1 MLPHI
6 SCYVANPFMRFHE
19 FGPNLQITF
28 HYILYIHY
36 IFNIFIILFN
46 NCVYNY
52 IISYM
57 VILYSF
63 IIYYI
68 ILTKRPFVILGQD
81 LQHMSLEGRDRDVQ
95 FVALIQ
101 SLNCANTSPNQT
113 LKSHVLNFNF
123 THNKESCP
131 RIVFGGTSNKDDK
144 KFISCAKLHS
154 ANICLSIRRI
164 VYIRVGFR
172 RIAAWV
178 GLPCPLPIPIQ
189 LPPSTPDLMLQ
200 LCFKGQS

>member
-19 FGPNLQITF
+19 FGPNIQITI

-36 IFNIFIILFN
+36 IFNTFIILFN
-46 NCVYNY
+46 NCLYNY

-57 VILYSF
+57 IMLYSF

-95 FVALIQ
+95 FVAFIQ
-101 SLNCANTSPNQT
+101 SLNCANTSPNKT

-131 RIVFGGTSNKDDK
+131 GIVFGGTLNKDDK

-164 VYIRVGFR
+164 EYVRVGFRR

-178 GLPCPLPIPIQ
+178 GSALS
-189 LPPSTPDLMLQ
+189 PSNPNSTAT
-200 LCFKGQS
+200 FYS